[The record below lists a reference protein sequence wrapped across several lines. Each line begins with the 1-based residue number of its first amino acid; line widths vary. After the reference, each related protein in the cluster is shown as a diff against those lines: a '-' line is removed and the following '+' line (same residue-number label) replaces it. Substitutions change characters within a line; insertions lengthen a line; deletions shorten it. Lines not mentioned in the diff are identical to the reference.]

1 MLITQSKN
9 INQTSN
15 NLIFVKTN
23 NVFNLKFSIP
33 NMETLGEYL
42 RKLREENEL
51 PIRKVAAV
59 VDVDQSTMG
68 KYERG
73 ERLPKRDLLDSFAS
87 FFNVSISEME
97 KRFLTD
103 KVVFSLLDEED
114 PEMILDDCKQKLAYL
129 RNKKMTQGEFKF
141 Q

>member
-1 MLITQSKN
+1 
-9 INQTSN
+9 
-15 NLIFVKTN
+15 
-23 NVFNLKFSIP
+23 
-33 NMETLGEYL
+33 METLGEYL
-42 RKLREENEL
+42 RKLREADEL

-73 ERLPKRDLLDSFAS
+73 ERLPKRELLNSLAS
-87 FFNVSISEME
+87 FFRVPILEME

-103 KVVFSLLDEED
+103 KVVFPLLDEDNPENILED
-114 PEMILDDCKQKLAYL
+114 SKQKLAYL
-129 RNKKMTQGEFKF
+129 KNKKNTKGEFKF

>member
-1 MLITQSKN
+1 
-9 INQTSN
+9 
-15 NLIFVKTN
+15 
-23 NVFNLKFSIP
+23 
-33 NMETLGEYL
+33 METLGEYL
-42 RKLREENEL
+42 RMLREENDL

-73 ERLPKRDLLDSFAS
+73 ERLPKRELLDNFAT
-87 FFNVSISEME
+87 FFKVPVREME

-103 KVVFSLLDEED
+103 KVVFPLLDEES
-114 PEMILDDCKQKLAYL
+114 PETILEDCKQKLAYL
-129 RNKKMTQGEFKF
+129 RNKNVTQGEFKF